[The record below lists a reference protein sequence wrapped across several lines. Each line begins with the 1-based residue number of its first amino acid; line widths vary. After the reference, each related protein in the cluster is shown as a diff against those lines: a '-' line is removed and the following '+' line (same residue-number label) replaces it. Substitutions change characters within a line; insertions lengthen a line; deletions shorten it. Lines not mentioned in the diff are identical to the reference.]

1 MIAFPLFSFFPAGT
15 NSHRKSFAPPD
26 AARVS
31 YRSCHGCARWMG
43 FALLVAA
50 LLLALP
56 PAGYAVSPYARSR
69 EYKLEN
75 VKTRLSFDLGQRQV
89 NGEVTHTISM
99 LQDGITSLTF
109 DSTGLQ
115 IDGVTLDG
123 KSVAPKISTDSIVV
137 PLPRAARHGDKH
149 EVNIRYHGQPKKG
162 LYFILPDANYP
173 NQPQEIW
180 SQGEDEDTHFYIPI
194 YDYPNNRTTSEMILT
209 VPADWVTISNGK
221 LVGVTPQSNGMKT
234 WDWVQSEPIA
244 TYLISVV
251 AGQFDEK
258 KAEWTGMPL
267 QYLVPRGDS
276 ADIDST
282 FVRTPDML
290 TAFSDRLA
298 VRYPWAKYSQS
309 AVDDFVVGGM
319 ENASATTLT
328 TRGLVNPAFVGET
341 AQGSD
346 SLISHEMAHQWF
358 GDLVTCKG
366 WADLWLNEGFATYF
380 EHYWTESHYG
390 EDAVDYE
397 YWRDSRN
404 WMRQERLFT
413 APIVDYDMTD
423 SLGNSGNI
431 YTKGGWVLHMLREK
445 LGDDAFFRGLHA
457 YLETNRY
464 HNVATADLVKS
475 IEDGTGQGVDEFF
488 HQWVFGAGAP
498 KFQITEQYDD
508 AAHQLKL
515 EIQQTQEVKGHVGLF
530 HVPVEIEITTASG
543 AKSFPIDLRK
553 ADENFT
559 FPVDGPPLM
568 VLFDKG
574 NKILKSVDWDKSAD
588 DWTYQLAHAATVPD
602 RADAAEALG
611 EFKDN
616 RRVIMALGQAGKSDA
631 FWGVRNE
638 AIQSLGRIGGVAAKQ
653 QLMED
658 LANTQPWVRQTAIEQ
673 LGHATPDHKVAYL
686 IGQFVSQDKAWH
698 VRAAAIGALADMKP
712 PQAFE
717 TLQDLVNSQSPDDI
731 LRNAALR
738 AFGPL
743 GDDKAT
749 PVLLTWAAPGKPVTS
764 RAAAISALGQLDRN
778 SKDITKTLISYLDE
792 EHVDVQRAALQALVA
807 RGDQDAVPALEALQK
822 NPSLSI
828 GMRPFL
834 GRMIQ
839 QLKAAAPTPAGAN
852 GPNGAGGARA
862 SNAAAGDGGRNASN
876 EKLLKAIE
884 TLQQQVTELNDR
896 MKKLEPAP
904 AAPRPN

>member
-1 MIAFPLFSFFPAGT
+1 MNAFPRFTFFSAGKRFPW
-15 NSHRKSFAPPD
+15 KSSAPRD

-31 YRSCHGCARWMG
+31 YRSRQGRARWMG
-43 FALLVAA
+43 PTLLAVT
-50 LLLALP
+50 LLLSLP
-56 PAGYAVSPYARSR
+56 QAGYAVSPYARSR

-89 NGEVTHTISM
+89 NGEVTHTISV
-99 LQDGITSLTF
+99 LQDGITLLTF
-109 DSTGLQ
+109 DSSGLQ

-123 KSVAPKISTDSIVV
+123 KTVAPKITEDSIVV
-137 PLPRAARHGDKH
+137 PLPLAARHGDKH
-149 EVNIRYHGQPKKG
+149 AVDIRYHGQPQKG

-221 LVGVTPQSNGMKT
+221 LVGVKPEANGMKT

-258 KAEWTGMPL
+258 KALWSGMPL
-267 QYLVPRGDS
+267 QYLVPRGDF
-276 ADIDST
+276 ADFDST

-290 TAFSDRLA
+290 TAFSDRLD
-298 VRYPWAKYSQS
+298 VRYPWAKYAQS

-341 AQGSD
+341 PEGSD
-346 SLISHEMAHQWF
+346 GLISHEMAHQWF

-390 EDAVDYE
+390 QDAVDYE
-397 YWRDSRN
+397 YWRDSGN

-423 SLGNSGNI
+423 SLGNAGNI
-431 YTKGGWVLHMLREK
+431 YTKGSWVLRMLREK

-475 IEDGTGQGVDEFF
+475 IEGATGQGVDEFF
-488 HQWVFGAGAP
+488 HQWIFGAGAP

-508 AAHQLKL
+508 AAHQVKL

-543 AKSFPIDLRK
+543 AKTFPLDLRK
-553 ADENFT
+553 ADENFI

-568 VLFDKG
+568 VLLDKG
-574 NKILKSVDWDKSAD
+574 NKILKSVDWDKSPD
-588 DWTYQLAHAATVPD
+588 DSIYQLAHAATVPD
-602 RADAAEALG
+602 RADAAAALG

-616 RRVIMALGQAGKSDA
+616 PRVIAALGQAARGDA
-631 FWGVRNE
+631 FWGVCNE
-638 AIQSLGRIGGVAAKQ
+638 AIQSLGRIRGWQARN
-653 QLMED
+653 QLIQS
-658 LANTQPWVRQTAIEQ
+658 LANKQPWVRQTVIEQ
-673 LGHATPDHKVAYL
+673 LGHFPGDAKLAPIFPA
-686 IGQFVSQDKAWH
+686 FAANDKSWH
-698 VRAAAIGALADMKP
+698 VRAAALGAMAEMKVP
-712 PQAFE
+712 RTFD
-717 TLQDLVNSQSPDDI
+717 TLRDALSSQSPDDI

-738 AFGPL
+738 AYGPL
-743 GDDKAT
+743 GDVKAT
-749 PVLLTWAAPGKPVTS
+749 PILLSWAAPGKPLTA
-764 RAAAISALGQLDRN
+764 RAAAISALGQMDRN
-778 SKDITKTLISYLDE
+778 NKDITKALIGYLDE
-792 EHVDVQRAALQALVA
+792 KHVDVQRAALLALVA
-807 RGDQDAVPALEALQK
+807 RGDQDAVPALEAFQK
-822 NPSLSI
+822 GSSLSI
-828 GMRPFL
+828 GMRGFI

-839 QLKAAAPTPAGAN
+839 QLKSGAPMPPPGAEFASPAAGAAS
-852 GPNGAGGARA
+852 PNA
-862 SNAAAGDGGRNASN
+862 SNASNASN
-876 EKLLKAIE
+876 AKLMKAIQS
-884 TLQQQVTELNDR
+884 LQQQMTELNER
-896 MKKLEPAP
+896 VKKLEP